1 MTGWQETV
9 AVLCVVTGVLFDA
22 QHHPIPSAKVYLQ
35 PVGKKDALSALTDS
49 AGVYRFTVPSGSYTL
64 RSKDDA
70 SAGPFAVTTDKV
82 TKVDLTLQP
91 PFFDEPTFTVAGVTD
106 NTYQGGHG
114 SDTVLRSAETLTK
127 ATAKLGNASEHRP
140 PLETVRE
147 LQRQAEL
154 SPSEINLFNWGTEL
168 LSHLAPSAAAEVY
181 TKGVRLFPQSVRML
195 LGLATAWYA
204 AGSYEKAGE
213 WFFRAADL
221 NPSDPNP
228 YTFLSK
234 VQAHE
239 ITESRGYQ
247 ERMARFAKLQPD
259 NALANYYYGVSVHSR
274 ALLEKAAELDP
285 RLGPAYLQL
294 GIIDAGEH
302 KYREAIHAYHRAIEV
317 NPELEEAHYRLAQAY
332 RLTGDAANAKQET
345 IIYDQLSK
353 QSTEKV
359 ERERKEIQRFVV
371 ELLDQKH

>member
-1 MTGWQETV
+1 
-9 AVLCVVTGVLFDA
+9 
-22 QHHPIPSAKVYLQ
+22 
-35 PVGKKDALSALTDS
+35 
-49 AGVYRFTVPSGSYTL
+49 
-64 RSKDDA
+64 
-70 SAGPFAVTTDKV
+70 
-82 TKVDLTLQP
+82 
-91 PFFDEPTFTVAGVTD
+91 
-106 NTYQGGHG
+106 
-114 SDTVLRSAETLTK
+114 VLRSAETLTK
-127 ATAKLGNASEHRP
+127 ATAKLGNASEHQP

-154 SPSEINLFNWGTEL
+154 SPSEIKLFNWGTEL

-181 TKGVRLFPQSVRML
+181 TKGVWLFPQSVRML

-234 VQAHE
+234 VEAHE
-239 ITESRGYQ
+239 ITESRGYR

-345 IIYDQLSK
+345 VIYDHLSK

-371 ELLDQKH
+371 ELRDQKH